1 MVNKGFKKIVL
12 TVILAIL
19 LLFVFSLIMY
29 FVFGVNKGVIRT
41 NEYNDVIE
49 SYENDFVE
57 RELNKLNDKER
68 L

>member
-57 RELNKLNDKER
+57 RELNKLKDKER

>member
-1 MVNKGFKKIVL
+1 MKGIKKIVL
-12 TVILAIL
+12 TVIVVIL
-19 LLFVFSLIMY
+19 SLFVFSLIMY

-57 RELNKLNDKER
+57 RELNKLNDK
-68 L
+68 

>member
-49 SYENDFVE
+49 SYEDDFVE
-57 RELNKLNDKER
+57 LETDSL
-68 L
+68 